1 MLTLR
6 GGLVAATGLAVWA
19 VGRVFGAGPLEQ
31 LGIALAAL
39 VAIALAVARL
49 SRHDLVVD
57 RRVEPSRCRA
67 GQEVAVT
74 LELANRGRGPAPLIL
89 IEDLLPG
96 ELRKRARFAVPGI
109 EAAGRRSLTYS
120 VTPSRRGRYDIGPA
134 KVTFVDPFGLARAE
148 SPGQERTAV
157 LVHPRVH
164 DLALP
169 RDRGRQRSLAVSA
182 LRRPVGLNG
191 EDFYTLREYAEGDDL
206 RRVHWPSTARS
217 NKYMIRQEEAAWH
230 TRATVL
236 FDDRAQ
242 AHEGIG
248 ETSSFERMIEAAASL
263 ADLYQRS
270 GYSYRM
276 MGARHPGLPHGRR
289 GGHLAACLDLL
300 ATLEPVGDAPDALT
314 ARLAGL
320 DGGAAP
326 EGTLA
331 AVLGGA
337 VDPGAAAL
345 LGRLTRRFSRVIV
358 ALHPPH
364 RFGERPTRDRWAG
377 EKAARDIE
385 AVLRRAGVAVLV
397 LGPED
402 SLATAW
408 SALSSNTRGGGE
420 RGWAPKPELV

>member
-31 LGIALAAL
+31 LGVAFIAL

-57 RRVEPSRCRA
+57 RLIEPHRCHA

-74 LELANRGRGPAPLIL
+74 LELVNRGKGPAPLIL
-89 IEDLLPG
+89 IEDALPCD
-96 ELRKRARFAVPGI
+96 LATRARFAVPGI
-109 EAAGRRSLTYS
+109 EAAGRRSLRYS
-120 VTPSRRGRYDIGPA
+120 VTPSRRGRYDVGPA

-148 SPGQERTAV
+148 SARRERSAV

-164 DLALP
+164 NLALP

-217 NKYMIRQEEAAWH
+217 RKYMIRQEEAAWH

-236 FDDRAQ
+236 FDDRSQ
-242 AHEGIG
+242 AHEGVG
-248 ETSSFERMIEAAASL
+248 EASSFERMIEAAASL

-270 GYSYRM
+270 GYSYRL
-276 MGARHPGLPHGRR
+276 MGASHPGLPHGRR
-289 GGHLAACLDLL
+289 AGHLAACLDLL
-300 ATLEPVGDAPDALT
+300 ATLEASPDEPRALA

-320 DGGAAP
+320 DTGAAP

-337 VDPGAAAL
+337 VDAGSAAL
-345 LGRLTRRFSRVIV
+345 LGRLTRRFSRVIAV
-358 ALHPPH
+358 LHPPH
-364 RFGERPTRDRWAG
+364 RFGGRPTRDRWAG
-377 EKAARDIE
+377 EKDARDVE
-385 AVLRRAGVAVLV
+385 AVLRRAGVAVIA

-408 SALSSNTRGGGE
+408 GALSSNQPVGGE
-420 RGWAPKPELV
+420 REWAPKPELV